1 VGGHVERTLDVTA
14 TEHLNQVLFA
24 RESSSDEHVGVDLGD
39 PSATRAS
46 RLTGVYSTRKG
57 LVNPFNFGMRW
68 RSGN

>member
-24 RESSSDEHVGVDLGD
+24 RESSSDEHVGVDFGD
-39 PSATRAS
+39 PERHQ
-46 RLTGVYSTRKG
+46 GVEVDGRVLHAKG